1 MQQGLQDCCP
11 SYETIRRWVK
21 SFREGREDTADD
33 HRSGRPITATSA
45 SVVEKVSNAID
56 KDRRLTTREV
66 AEVVGISH
74 DSAHKILTVD
84 LGKKK
89 LCARW
94 IPHLLTD
101 EQKGIR
107 ITISS
112 NHLRRY
118 KRQGNAFL
126 NRIVAC
132 DETWAHSWE
141 PELKRQSSS
150 WCGPDSPRP
159 QKATRSF
166 GTLKVM
172 HITFFDFQGIIF
184 DQAVPHGQTV
194 NGDYYL
200 SVLHKVRRAIRD
212 KRPELKEVGSILL
225 QNNASPHRKKMV
237 LETLETWDWEI
248 LPHPPYLPDLSPCDF
263 FLFPRIKENIR
274 GRRYSIEDEVNE
286 AYKHGLSVVTKA
298 GVQDGIYGLV
308 HQWQKCIELE
318 GSYTE
323 N

>member
-1 MQQGLQDCCP
+1 MDRFVLQNSFTKEDNRTVIKFFVLLNKSPTEIHEIIQQGLQDWCP

-112 NHLRRY
+112 NHLRQY
-118 KRQGNAFL
+118 KRQGNACL
-126 NRIVAC
+126 NRLVAC

-150 WCGPDSPRP
+150 WCGSYSPRP
-159 QKATRSF
+159 QKATINES
-166 GTLKVM
+166 
-172 HITFFDFQGIIF
+172 
-184 DQAVPHGQTV
+184 AV
-194 NGDYYL
+194 
-200 SVLHKVRRAIRD
+200 
-212 KRPELKEVGSILL
+212 
-225 QNNASPHRKKMV
+225 
-237 LETLETWDWEI
+237 
-248 LPHPPYLPDLSPCDF
+248 
-263 FLFPRIKENIR
+263 
-274 GRRYSIEDEVNE
+274 
-286 AYKHGLSVVTKA
+286 
-298 GVQDGIYGLV
+298 
-308 HQWQKCIELE
+308 
-318 GSYTE
+318 
-323 N
+323 